1 MSWLAFSYLELAD
14 APISSRFYSNS
25 LYSQISLPPS
35 SSTPLICFYFLPLFL
50 SIGANFCY
58 TPVVRQ
64 SPYSVQEF
72 PCFLLFVSTKP
83 AFSRVKNHVSPYSVV
98 RLVLHFLDQR
108 RFFYWCQ
115 LSIRSLLFPSP
126 YGPTVLV
133 PLSPMTRALPRYYL
147 RSSE

>member
-1 MSWLAFSYLELAD
+1 MMGAIRGWICISSGITVTLAWILPMVFFLAPVNTISSPPR

-108 RFFYWCQ
+108 RFFY
-115 LSIRSLLFPSP
+115 
-126 YGPTVLV
+126 
-133 PLSPMTRALPRYYL
+133 
-147 RSSE
+147 